1 MGNFLVKHERELEN
15 YYMNFPYSNKH
26 KLSAWETYDRPKN
39 FDYYFTDKR
48 FTKISRGLYTNDYE
62 SGYIY
67 GRYAKLNPIDIL
79 DGSPISETET
89 EESEKEI
96 YKEF

>member
-1 MGNFLVKHERELEN
+1 MGNFLVKHERELEH
-15 YYMNFPYSNKH
+15 YKMNFLYSNKH
-26 KLSAWETYDRPKN
+26 KLSSWEVYDKPKN

-48 FTKISRGLYTNDYE
+48 FTKISRGLYTNDFE

-79 DGSPISETET
+79 DGETET
-89 EESEKEI
+89 EPKKETEKEI

>member
-26 KLSAWETYDRPKN
+26 KLSAWETYDKPKN

-48 FTKISRGLYTNDYE
+48 FTKISRGLYTNDYDK
-62 SGYIY
+62 GYLF
-67 GRYAKLNPIDIL
+67 GRYAKLNPIDIQ
-79 DGSPISETET
+79 DGSAVTTKESEET
-89 EESEKEI
+89 EKEI
-96 YKEF
+96 IKSF

>member
-1 MGNFLVKHERELEN
+1 MGNFLVKHERELEH

-48 FTKISRGLYTNDYE
+48 FTKISRGLYANDYE

-67 GRYAKLNPIDIL
+67 GRYAKINPIDTVNGCTIT
-79 DGSPISETET
+79 TET
-89 EESEKEI
+89 QETEKEI

>member
-26 KLSAWETYDRPKN
+26 KLSAWETYDKPKN

-48 FTKISRGLYTNDYE
+48 FTKISRGLYVNDYDK
-62 SGYIY
+62 GYLF
-67 GRYAKLNPIDIL
+67 GRYPKLNPIDIL
-79 DGSPISETET
+79 DGSPITTQT
-89 EESEKEI
+89 EETEKEI
-96 YKEF
+96 IKSF

>member
-1 MGNFLVKHERELEN
+1 MGNFLVKHEKELEN

-48 FTKISRGLYTNDYE
+48 FTKISRGLYVNDYDK
-62 SGYIY
+62 GFLY
-67 GRYAKLNPIDIL
+67 GRYEKINPIDTV
-79 DGSPISETET
+79 DGNNATET
-89 EESEKEI
+89 EETEKEI